1 MVRKLISKF
10 LLTLLFVFCFTALI
24 PITYFSVA
32 KAEGNAE
39 QGNEIIPVERVVF
52 ENVEVENDKYQK
64 KLKVGES
71 FELKIKVQPENAVYE
86 EVIWSSSN
94 EKVAVV
100 DNNGKV
106 IAKTIGELTIKV
118 TVKSKINEEIKEVTA
133 ECKIIVEP
141 INVSGVILTE
151 TKKKVKI
158 GETFNLTA
166 KVFPENATNKGV
178 KWDIKDKDKNKNVVL
193 VDNNGK
199 VTAVGIGTAK
209 IIVTTLDGGFKAEC
223 EVEVIPLNLQD
234 IEKRIVSSIPTA
246 TIKLDTNIYTSSVK
260 GKVKTKVLKGTKVI
274 ILDNKEEWYLIKLQN
289 GIVGWIKKSYLI
301 INPSPIL
308 KDTLRKEDLELYVNS
323 KNFKSKTN
331 YFVWVDIARQRTYV
345 FMKDKKGK
353 YNLIKDFVVATGKD
367 ATPTIIGLFE
377 LDGQRGTWK
386 YFPQYKVGVKN
397 WIRLKG
403 GYLFHSILFA
413 KDGKTILNPNVGKKL
428 SHGCIRMKVDD
439 SYWFYKNIPSKTTV
453 WVN

>member
-1 MVRKLISKF
+1 MVKKLISKF
-10 LLTLLFVFCFTALI
+10 LLTLLFVFCLTALI
-24 PITYFSVA
+24 PITYLNVA

-52 ENVEVENDKYQK
+52 ENVEIENDKYQK

-71 FELKIKVQPENAVYE
+71 FELKIKVQPEGAVYE
-86 EVIWSSSN
+86 EVSWSSSN

-100 DNNGKV
+100 DNGKV
-106 IAKTIGELTIKV
+106 IAKTVGESTIKV
-118 TVKSKINEEIKEVTA
+118 TVKSKVNEEIKEATA

-141 INVSGVILTE
+141 IKVSGVILTE

-158 GETFNLTA
+158 DETFNLTA

-178 KWDIKDKDKNKNVVL
+178 KWVSSDKNIVL

-223 EVEVIPLNLQD
+223 EVEVLPLNLQD

-246 TIKLDTNIYTSSVK
+246 TIKLDTNIYTSYIRGRVK
-260 GKVKTKVLKGTKVI
+260 SKVLKWTKVI
-274 ILDNKEEWYLIKLQN
+274 ILDNKGEWYLIKLQN
-289 GIVGWIKKSYLI
+289 GMVGWIKKSYLI
-301 INPSPIL
+301 INPGPIL

-323 KNFKSKTN
+323 KKFKSKTN

-353 YNLIKDFVVATGKD
+353 YNLIKNFVVATGKD

-377 LDGQRGTWK
+377 LNGQRGTWM

-397 WIRLKG
+397 WVRLKG
-403 GYLFHSILFA
+403 GNLFHSILFA
-413 KDGKTILNPNVGKKL
+413 KDGKTILNPNVGRKL
-428 SHGCIRMKVDD
+428 SHGCIRMRVDD

>member
-1 MVRKLISKF
+1 MVKKLISKF
-10 LLTLLFVFCFTALI
+10 LLTLLFVFCLTALI
-24 PITYFSVA
+24 PITYLNVA

-52 ENVEVENDKYQK
+52 ENVEIENDKYQK

-71 FELKIKVQPENAVYE
+71 FELKIKVQPEGAVYE
-86 EVIWSSSN
+86 EVSWSSSN

-100 DNNGKV
+100 DNGKV
-106 IAKTIGELTIKV
+106 IAKTVGESTIKV
-118 TVKSKINEEIKEVTA
+118 TVKSKVNEEIKEATA

-141 INVSGVILTE
+141 IKVSGVILTE

-158 GETFNLTA
+158 DETFNLTA
-166 KVFPENATNKGV
+166 KVFPENATNRGV
-178 KWDIKDKDKNKNVVL
+178 KWDSNNKNIVL

-223 EVEVIPLNLQD
+223 EVEVLPLNLQD

-246 TIKLDTNIYTSSVK
+246 TIKLDTNIYTSYIRGRVK
-260 GKVKTKVLKGTKVI
+260 SKVLKWTKVI
-274 ILDNKEEWYLIKLQN
+274 ILDNKGEWYLIKLQN
-289 GIVGWIKKSYLI
+289 GMVGWIKKSYLI
-301 INPSPIL
+301 INPGPIL

-323 KNFKSKTN
+323 KKFKSKTN

-353 YNLIKDFVVATGKD
+353 YNLIKNFVVATGKD

-377 LDGQRGTWK
+377 LNGQRGTWM

-397 WIRLKG
+397 WVRLKG

-413 KDGKTILNPNVGKKL
+413 KDGKTILNPNVGRKL
-428 SHGCIRMKVDD
+428 SHGCIRMRVDD